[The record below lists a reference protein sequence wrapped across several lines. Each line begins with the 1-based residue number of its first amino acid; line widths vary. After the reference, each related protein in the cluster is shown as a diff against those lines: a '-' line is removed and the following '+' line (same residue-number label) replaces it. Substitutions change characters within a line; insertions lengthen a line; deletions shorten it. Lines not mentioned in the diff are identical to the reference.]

1 MSKRTF
7 KILLASLLGA
17 LVLLVAA
24 CGDDDDGAA
33 TGDGGTAGSDQLRVA
48 LLLPGTVTDQGYNAD
63 GKRAGDAIRTELG
76 AEVTLTESVAVPNQA
91 DVYRQFANQGHDLVI
106 GWGGQFT
113 DGAVAVAEEF
123 PDTRFLVVN
132 SNAEN
137 GRNLASMDTAIE
149 QWQFF
154 AGYVAAR
161 LSESGSIAWV
171 GGQCFPATAANLHG
185 TEQGAEYA
193 ESGTEVKS
201 TFTGDFEDP
210 TAARQAAAAL
220 VEDGAD
226 VLTGNLNNGYA
237 GLIDAAQSAGKL
249 PVVTEWTDNSDL
261 APDVIASSVLKSQ
274 ARFVV
279 EIARAVQDGTFEG
292 KFYENG
298 LPEDWGPV
306 ISDTDLL
313 PDDVYQEALDLQE
326 QVASGEIDVEHDE
339 TCPG

>member
-1 MSKRTF
+1 M
-7 KILLASLLGA
+7 KILLASLVGA
-17 LVLLVAA
+17 LALGMAA
-24 CGDDDDGAA
+24 CGGDDDDGAA
-33 TGDGGTAGSDQLRVA
+33 GGGGGGGGGAEQLRVA
-48 LLLPGTVTDQGYNAD
+48 FLLPGTVNDQGYNAD
-63 GKRAGDAIRTELG
+63 GKRAADAIRSELG
-76 AEVTLTESVAVPNQA
+76 ADVTLTESVAVPNQT
-91 DVYRQFANQGHDLVI
+91 DVYRQFANQGYDLVV

-113 DGAVAVAEEF
+113 DGAVTAAGEF
-123 PDTRFLVVN
+123 QDTRFLVVN

-137 GRNLASMDTAIE
+137 GSNLASMDTAIE

-161 LSESGSIAWV
+161 LSDSGKVGWV

-193 ESGTEVKS
+193 KSGTEVAS

-210 TAARQAAAAL
+210 TKARQAAAAL

-226 VLTGNLNNGYA
+226 VLTGNLNNGFR
-237 GLIDAAQSAGKL
+237 GLLEAAQSAQNT
-249 PVVTEWTDNSDL
+249 PVITEWTDNHEL
-261 APDVIASSVLKSQ
+261 APEVIASSVLKSQ

-279 EIARAVQDGTFEG
+279 QIAKAVQDGKFEG
-292 KFYENG
+292 KFYKFG

-313 PDDVYQEALDLQE
+313 PDGIYQDALDLQK
-326 QVASGEIDVEHDE
+326 QVASGKLEVEHDE
-339 TCPG
+339 KCPG

>member
-1 MSKRTF
+1 VSNRTF
-7 KILLASLLGA
+7 KILLASA
-17 LVLLVAA
+17 LAALALAAVA

-33 TGDGGTAGSDQLRVA
+33 TGGEGGGTEALRVA

-63 GKRAGDAIRTELG
+63 GKRAADAMKKELG
-76 AEVTLTESVAVPNQA
+76 ADVTLTESVAVPNQT
-91 DVYRQFANQGHDLVI
+91 DVYRQYANQGYDLVI

-113 DGAVAVAEEF
+113 DGAVTAAEEF
-123 PDTRFLVVN
+123 QDTKFLVVN

-154 AGYVAAR
+154 AGYVAGR
-161 LSESGSIAWV
+161 LSKNGTVGWV

-185 TEQGAEYA
+185 TEQGAEHA
-193 ESGTEVKS
+193 DAQVKS

-210 TAARQAAAAL
+210 TKARQAGTAL

-226 VLTGNLNNGYA
+226 VLTGNLNNGYR
-237 GLIDAAQSAGKL
+237 GLIQAAEGANDL

-279 EIARAVQDGTFEG
+279 EIAKAAADGKFEG
-292 KFYENG
+292 KFYKFD
-298 LPEDWGPV
+298 LPADWGPV
-306 ISDTDLL
+306 VSDTDLL
-313 PDDVYQEALDLQE
+313 PDDVYQDALDLQK
-326 QVASGEIDVEHDE
+326 QLTSGELEVEHDE
-339 TCPG
+339 KCPS